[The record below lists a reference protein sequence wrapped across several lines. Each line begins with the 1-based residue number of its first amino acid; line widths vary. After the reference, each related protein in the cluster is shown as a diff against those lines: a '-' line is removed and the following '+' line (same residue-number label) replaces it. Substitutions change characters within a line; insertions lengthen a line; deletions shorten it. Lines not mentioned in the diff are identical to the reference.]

1 MKTFQKLKKLRSYV
15 SCIPGVKTCKEFD
28 IAVEIGYYQ
37 QKGTPLTMKQL
48 ALLNIVPPA
57 TMRRHLNR
65 MIKEGTVQ
73 KHPSQNDLRIVY
85 FTLSSTALDSFA
97 HCLEQIRKTLIQAVE
112 HESADRAIGA

>member
-48 ALLNIVPPA
+48 VLLNIVPPA

-65 MIKEGTVQ
+65 MIKEGTVH
-73 KHPSQNDLRIVY
+73 KNPSPNDLRIVY
-85 FTLSSTALDSFA
+85 FTLSAAALDSFA

-112 HESADRAIGA
+112 HESV